1 MILFGIREANVQGK
15 GIVLWSTTSGQMP
28 AVRMDALSVLCA
40 VSGEAEGALAS
51 PCSKGFVVL

>member
-1 MILFGIREANVQGK
+1 MILFGIREAKVQGK
-15 GIVLWSTTSGQMP
+15 GVVLRSTTSGQMP

-51 PCSKGFVVL
+51 PYSKGFVVL